1 MKCERHIV
9 EKALKNLPKT
19 LDETYDV
26 ILLAIPQEELV
37 IVNHILQWIAYHNEL
52 HNGEGI
58 PCEILIQ
65 ALDKSTA
72 ELAVDGLE
80 RFYDND
86 TLQELCGCLIKI
98 MPEEQVDLNIGLQR
112 TTLTASF
119 AHYTVREYLD
129 SSRSRNS
136 MISFPFRQE
145 ELRPKFLGIILSEAQ
160 HLELNQLW
168 ELKSPSIDPSDA
180 LGEVHSNLSVYS
192 VVSTMLSLSEWPT
205 EILEHEMLCT
215 LVIELLDPSKS
226 HFESLKC
233 AAWAIE
239 ASLALFSEKAFY
251 VGTQFWDIHWHP
263 ESSNMVAVHLLHL
276 LLLAEDVS
284 ECLPL
289 AEKFLREYEARD
301 LLQARLRFERQV
313 WDAVALAGGH
323 AESYLFDGPLIEV
336 YAQLRT
342 NNSRIFK
349 FLLNYGAGLFD
360 SSKILLLH
368 IASHDHDAEFGCQ
381 EDCSLRVLLD
391 LGADPNFRGSS
402 SKIASLQIAVRMGD
416 WDAVRMLLDAGAD
429 PNDTGSSEAT
439 IWEKG
444 TPMSRFN
451 YLNGQSALYICKNDG
466 YFVKKRAEYFDMM
479 EEIVETLLRYGA
491 KEFVRT

>member
-98 MPEEQVDLNIGLQR
+98 MPEEQVNLDIRLR
-112 TTLTASF
+112 HTTLTASF

-129 SSRSRNS
+129 SSRSKNS

-168 ELKSPSIDPSDA
+168 ELENPSIDPSDA
-180 LGEVHSNLSVYS
+180 LGEVHRKLSVYS
-192 VVSTMLSLSEWPT
+192 VVSTMLSLSKWPT
-205 EILEHEMLCT
+205 EILAHETLCT

-226 HFESLKC
+226 HFASLKC
-233 AAWAIE
+233 AASVIE
-239 ASLALFSEKAFY
+239 ATLRLSSERGLY
-251 VGTQFWDIHWHP
+251 GCTQIWDMHWHL
-263 ESSNMVAVHLLHL
+263 ETSNMVAVHLLHL
-276 LLLAEDVS
+276 LLLTEDVS

-289 AEKFLREYEARD
+289 AEKFLQEYEAGD
-301 LLQARLRFERQV
+301 VLQARLRFEKQV
-313 WDAVALAGGH
+313 WGAAPLDGH
-323 AESYLFDGPLIEV
+323 RANLYLFDGSIIEV
-336 YAQLRT
+336 YAQLETAGSRT
-342 NNSRIFK
+342 FK
-349 FLLNYGAGLFD
+349 FLLDYGAGLFD

-368 IASHDHDAEFGCQ
+368 IASHDHDPIFRCQ
-381 EDCSLRVLLD
+381 EDCSLRGLLD
-391 LGADPNFRGSS
+391 LGADPNFRDSS
-402 SKIASLQIAVRMGD
+402 SRIASLQIAVVLGD
-416 WDAVRMLLDAGAD
+416 LNGVRMLLDAGAD
-429 PNDTGSSEAT
+429 PNNTGSSEAT
-439 IWEKG
+439 VWEKG
-444 TPMSRFN
+444 TLMSRFN
-451 YLNGQSALYICKNDG
+451 CLDGHSALYICRND
-466 YFVKKRAEYFDMM
+466 ECIL
-479 EEIVETLLRYGA
+479 EERKDNLEMIEETLLRYGA
-491 KEFVRT
+491 KEFVRA